1 MCVNID
7 NSFKQYYKFPLK
19 TPWDY
24 SIKVFTNDNHM
35 AFDWLYN
42 ISNETKSDILDCING
57 KNIVFSTIKD
67 FRLDNG
73 VIYCKL
79 LDKDEEI
86 PLLRIRGWGML
97 IGIGGYNLDNETAM
111 KIQDNFANYCLKK
124 LKNE

>member
-1 MCVNID
+1 MD
-7 NSFKQYYKFPLK
+7 FKQYYKFPLK

-42 ISNETKSDILDCING
+42 ISNEIKSDILDCING
-57 KNIVFSTIKD
+57 KNILFSTIKD

-79 LDKDEEI
+79 LDENKEI

-97 IGIGGYNLDNETAM
+97 IGTGGYNLDDETAM
-111 KIQDNFANYCLKK
+111 KIQDNFANYCLKR